1 MSLHI
6 KYKLNELP
14 PKLTWVI
21 SLLTACGGENEGWFE
36 MKTSF
41 YVFAA
46 GLLQMM
52 DGICMKDWANIFKF
66 TIKKLFD

>member
-1 MSLHI
+1 M
-6 KYKLNELP
+6 
-14 PKLTWVI
+14 
-21 SLLTACGGENEGWFE
+21 LTACGGENEGWFE

-52 DGICMKDWANIFKF
+52 DGICMKDWADIFKF